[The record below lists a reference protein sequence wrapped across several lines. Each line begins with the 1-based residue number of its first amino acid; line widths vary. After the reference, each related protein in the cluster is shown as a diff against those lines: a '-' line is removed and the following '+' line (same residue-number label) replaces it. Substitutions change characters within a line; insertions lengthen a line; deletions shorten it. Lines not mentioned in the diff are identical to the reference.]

1 MCVYIPTA
9 VLFQAVWGKDL
20 PSKADF
26 SQRLML
32 TKAGLATSSAR
43 SSAAWLQFC
52 QKCGFI
58 GGNDP
63 FLSGVEITAHT
74 KKTYPRNTCWERVCC
89 MLLHLLSSLVNMA
102 GYHLTSF
109 ENSFCSE
116 SSWLWQA
123 PNRIVSL
130 HVPWNPHV
138 LLVNISNFSVGS
150 RLNSQSFAR
159 PTLYSL
165 IVQEPVKGYGSDWI
179 YPFISATDLSFCIFL
194 GLATHW
200 N

>member
-1 MCVYIPTA
+1 MCVCVYIPTA

-32 TKAGLATSSAR
+32 TKAGLAT

-138 LLVNISNFSVGS
+138 LLVNISSFSVGS

>member
-1 MCVYIPTA
+1 MKLIVVVCVYIPTA

-74 KKTYPRNTCWERVCC
+74 KKHISEKHLLRES
-89 MLLHLLSSLVNMA
+89 LLHVAPSALFVGKYGWLS
-102 GYHLTSF
+102 
-109 ENSFCSE
+109 
-116 SSWLWQA
+116 
-123 PNRIVSL
+123 PN
-130 HVPWNPHV
+130 
-138 LLVNISNFSVGS
+138 
-150 RLNSQSFAR
+150 
-159 PTLYSL
+159 L
-165 IVQEPVKGYGSDWI
+165 I
-179 YPFISATDLSFCIFL
+179 
-194 GLATHW
+194 
-200 N
+200 